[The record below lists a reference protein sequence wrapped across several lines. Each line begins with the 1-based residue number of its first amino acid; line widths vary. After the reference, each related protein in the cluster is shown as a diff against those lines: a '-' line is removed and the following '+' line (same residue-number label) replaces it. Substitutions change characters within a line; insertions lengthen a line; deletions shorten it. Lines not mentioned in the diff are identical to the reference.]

1 MRECDILIS
10 LLGYCAAV
18 IIAGVLYGAMAVLLV
33 FFGASC
39 VAFCIALIVDD
50 DYEDVPDHDSCVGCK
65 HDSKGRLRIY
75 LHGHNQVGKHWKW
88 GKKKNGI

>member
-65 HDSKGRLRIY
+65 HDLGGGCCRINLEAECGKG
-75 LHGHNQVGKHWKW
+75 GHEAWEGKQ
-88 GKKKNGI
+88 